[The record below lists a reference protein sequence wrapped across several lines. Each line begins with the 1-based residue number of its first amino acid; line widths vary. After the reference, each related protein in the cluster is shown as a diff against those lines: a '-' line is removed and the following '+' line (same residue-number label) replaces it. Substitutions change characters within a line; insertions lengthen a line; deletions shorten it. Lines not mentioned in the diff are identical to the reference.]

1 MEKKKCI
8 IKQRLEFKEQK
19 GIYKVMKLYY
29 NLKKGLKVKW
39 IIYLLKKLAGLKQV
53 LILIKKMPF
62 DEVK

>member
-1 MEKKKCI
+1 
-8 IKQRLEFKEQK
+8 
-19 GIYKVMKLYY
+19 MKLYY